1 MCPLTIYVSSYY
13 ICVLLLYMCP
23 LTIYVSSYYTCPLIT
38 CVLLLYM
45 CPLTIYVSSYYICV
59 RRYLLDNAEE
69 LVLWLGAN
77 APRSF
82 LQQVLRYVPIYTDM
96 YRYTPICT
104 DIHRYVSICQLTST
118 PLAPSSSRLYYI
130 RVLLLCMC
138 PLTIYV
144 SSYYV
149 CVLLHIWASPV
160 VGCQRRSDMYR
171 YTPICTDIHR
181 YVSISQFTSTRATD
195 MYRYTPIYTQVLDVG
210 MVTAAD
216 LPSLQLEPRDNDL
229 SRRVKKKKP

>member
-1 MCPLTIYVSSYY
+1 MCPLTTCVLLLYMCPLTIYLSSYYICVRRYLLDNAEELVLWLYYMCPLTIYVSSHY

-149 CVLLHIWASPV
+149 CVLLHI
-160 VGCQRRSDMYR
+160 
-171 YTPICTDIHR
+171 
-181 YVSISQFTSTRATD
+181 
-195 MYRYTPIYTQVLDVG
+195 
-210 MVTAAD
+210 
-216 LPSLQLEPRDNDL
+216 
-229 SRRVKKKKP
+229 

>member
-1 MCPLTIYVSSYY
+1 LTILKSLSCGCTIYVSSYY
-13 ICVLLLYMCP
+13 ICVLLLHMCP
-23 LTIYVSSYYTCPLIT
+23 LTT

-45 CPLTIYVSSYYICV
+45 CPLTIYLSSYYICV

-149 CVLLHIWASPV
+149 CVLLHI
-160 VGCQRRSDMYR
+160 
-171 YTPICTDIHR
+171 
-181 YVSISQFTSTRATD
+181 
-195 MYRYTPIYTQVLDVG
+195 
-210 MVTAAD
+210 
-216 LPSLQLEPRDNDL
+216 
-229 SRRVKKKKP
+229 